1 MGSEGAMNRRAL
13 LTGVAVAAAVAV
25 GCGGQSPSSPS
36 SGTVLVQ
43 GLVLGDGAS
52 VTASSG
58 VPIAAGK
65 SQKVTVKVDG
75 TSITAEVSANGTFE
89 IKDIPSGT
97 FTLVFLVDGVEIG
110 RVVVTA
116 EEGSEVKIVVQVKNS
131 VLVLIEIKV
140 ESPGSGPGPSPSPAA
155 GACLINGG
163 KVGQGIE
170 LEGNVASGDEKA
182 FQMSAAGAT
191 GLVDVS
197 AAAASF
203 RCIGN
208 AKVPTDAECRAS
220 VKAGAKVHVRGTLM
234 ACSTAKAEVTAS
246 EVKVQKD

>member
-1 MGSEGAMNRRAL
+1 MNRRAL
-13 LTGVAVAAAVAV
+13 LSAVAVVAAAVLV
-25 GCGGQSPSSPS
+25 GCGGKSPSSPS
-36 SGTVLVQ
+36 SGTVVVQ
-43 GLVLGDGAS
+43 GVVLGDGATLS
-52 VTASSG
+52 ASSG
-58 VPIAAGK
+58 VPVAAGK

-75 TSITAEVSANGTFE
+75 TSIVVEVSANGTFE

-116 EEGSEVKIVVQVKNS
+116 EEGSEVKIVVQVKDS
-131 VLVLIEIKV
+131 ILVLIEIKV
-140 ESPGSGPGPSPSPAA
+140 EGSGPGPSPSPAA
-155 GACLINGG
+155 AACLINGG

-170 LEGNVASGDEKA
+170 LEGNVASGDEKL

-197 AAAASF
+197 AAAATF
-203 RCIGN
+203 RCIGS
-208 AKVPTDAECRAS
+208 AKTPTDAECRAS
-220 VKAGAKVHVRGTLM
+220 VKSGAKVHVRGTLM
-234 ACSTAKAEVTAS
+234 TCSLAKAEVTAS